1 MCLLL
6 TTSTKSNPSH
16 VTKLVEFSYG
26 PQETTGLQK
35 VKKKNTGLDLQVYID
50 LQKHSTQLIHDGK
63 IKLIF
68 SN

>member
-35 VKKKNTGLDLQVYID
+35 VKKKIQV
-50 LQKHSTQLIHDGK
+50 
-63 IKLIF
+63 LIF
-68 SN
+68 RSTLIFRNIPLS